1 MLRTLLASA
10 LFAGLIAG
18 LFAAGL
24 QQAFLVPLITE
35 AELYETG
42 QLTHFAG
49 AEGVAHD
56 HGSADHGSADH
67 GSAGPAAAAHDHADH
82 DHGHNHGAATPGAS
96 RALLTMLMTVL
107 TICGFG
113 LITVAGFA
121 LAERM
126 ALARIDLRAGL
137 LFGLAGF
144 AATQLMP
151 GLGLSPELPG
161 SAAGELHSRQIWW
174 VLTAAATLTGIGL
187 IAWGGLA
194 LKLAGAAAI
203 ALPHLVGAPHPE
215 GLTGVVPP
223 ELAALFAARALAVG
237 ALTWAALGALAGHFW
252 SRETA
257 AG

>member
-49 AEGVAHD
+49 AESATHD
-56 HGSADHGSADH
+56 HGTAE
-67 GSAGPAAAAHDHADH
+67 PATGHDHA
-82 DHGHNHGAATPGAS
+82 AAPAEAGRTV
-96 RALLTMLMTVL
+96 LTVLMTVL

-126 ALARIDLRAGL
+126 GLARIDLRAGL
-137 LFGLAGF
+137 LFGIAGF

-161 SAAGELHSRQIWW
+161 SAAGELFARQLWW
-174 VLTAAATLTGIGL
+174 VLTVAATLAGIGL
-187 IAWGGLA
+187 LAWGGPG
-194 LKLAGAAAI
+194 LKLAGAVVI

-237 ALTWAALGALAGHFW
+237 ALSWAALGALAGHVW